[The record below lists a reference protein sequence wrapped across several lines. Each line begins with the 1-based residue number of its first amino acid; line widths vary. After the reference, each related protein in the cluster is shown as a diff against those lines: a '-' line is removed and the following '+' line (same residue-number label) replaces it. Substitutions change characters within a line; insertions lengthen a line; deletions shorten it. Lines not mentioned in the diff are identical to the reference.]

1 MIEMP
6 RRSVT
11 RFFIP
16 LIDVLTLLF
25 CIFLLMP
32 LFREADNHGA
42 DSSPRE
48 SAAGL
53 FQDKAALERELQ
65 RRTQELE
72 RLRKEVKPQLDV
84 DKLRA
89 ELERLRREKIE
100 TLQQRLFVRVLDI
113 DPRTGAL
120 SYPDP
125 GTPEKPGIRIASA
138 DTARAL
144 IRRHKQEAGERELYY
159 VFLFPRAD
167 SGFPTEQQFE
177 EYKRWFNQAASG
189 VGNASGAKKDEG

>member
-32 LFREADNHGA
+32 LFHEDETPAAENG
-42 DSSPRE
+42 PRE

-53 FQDKAALERELQ
+53 AQDKVALERELQ

-72 RLRKEVKPQLDV
+72 RLRQEVKPQLDV

-89 ELERLRREKIE
+89 ELERLRKEKIQ

-113 DPRTGAL
+113 DPLTGAL

-125 GTPEKPGIRIASA
+125 ATPDKPGVRIASA
-138 DTARAL
+138 EAARTL
-144 IRRHKQEAGERELYY
+144 IRRHQEEAGERELYY

-167 SGFPTEQQFE
+167 TGYPTERQFE
-177 EYKRWFNQAASG
+177 QYKRWFNDVATG
-189 VGNASGAKKDEG
+189 VGNASGGR

>member
-1 MIEMP
+1 MIVMP

-32 LFREADNHGA
+32 MFREEETHGPEGDGREA
-42 DSSPRE
+42 PRALAQE
-48 SAAGL
+48 NTS
-53 FQDKAALERELQ
+53 LERELL

-72 RLRKEVKPQLDV
+72 RLRAQYKPQIDL

-89 ELERLRREKIE
+89 ELERLRKEKIQA
-100 TLQQRLFVRVLDI
+100 LQERLFVRVLEI

-120 SYPDP
+120 SYPDAGAP
-125 GTPEKPGIRIASA
+125 DKQGVPIANADSA
-138 DTARAL
+138 QAL
-144 IRRHKQEAGERELYY
+144 IRRHQQQAGERELYY
-159 VFLFPRAD
+159 IFLLPHID
-167 SGFPTEQQFE
+167 SGYPTEQQLE
-177 EYKRWFNQAASG
+177 EYRRWFAGVASG
-189 VGNASGAKKDEG
+189 VGNAEGTR